1 MRIAFTTWQF
11 VRVMVRLEETR
22 KDGPD
27 RRRLHR
33 EWKDDWATLDAE
45 LERLRQDD
53 FDAFSDLMMDKEV
66 VFADVA
72 PELALVAARVIDEVV
87 AQMEGGRRGS
97 TKRERDTLD
106 FEKSELMALA
116 AELRADA
123 ERER

>member
-1 MRIAFTTWQF
+1 
-11 VRVMVRLEETR
+11 
-22 KDGPD
+22 
-27 RRRLHR
+27 
-33 EWKDDWATLDAE
+33 
-45 LERLRQDD
+45 
-53 FDAFSDLMMDKEV
+53 FSDLMMDREV

-116 AELRADA
+116 AELRIDA
-123 ERER
+123 ERGR